1 MERIDFN
8 NFVAIDRSTSSPTN
22 TTAPGSVGILVPEI
36 IFSERFS
43 QDIFCF
49 FGFGGFYQRSQNG
62 ICPGWTPHLVLHRHT
77 TLHQQ
82 FFAKKLC
89 HMGRIIPSI
98 RWFGWIWLSVQVWLR
113 RILKKRDIS
122 TSSSENV
129 SCFGSTAD
137 FNPEKSSTFGPRGII
152 DATSFQYDVFYSE
165 PILSFSERNFQWR
178 IFEVE
183 K

>member
-1 MERIDFN
+1 MSRGLKIN
-8 NFVAIDRSTSSPTN
+8 QLTHTQHR
-22 TTAPGSVGILVPEI
+22 
-36 IFSERFS
+36 
-43 QDIFCF
+43 
-49 FGFGGFYQRSQNG
+49 QNEKEQSLTHTCG
-62 ICPGWTPHLVLHRHT
+62 HNSHT
-77 TLHQQ
+77 TDCAFFSKNLPAEWKREFSRFHSPSGTASTYDLPLT

-137 FNPEKSSTFGPRGII
+137 FNPEESSTFGPRGVI
-152 DATSFQYDVFYSE
+152 DATSFQYDIIDSE